1 MTQTQKILGHLKTG
15 RSVMPLMALQRW
27 GCFRLAAR
35 IKDLKREGHR
45 IETHRVE
52 RAGKHYAAYLLDR
65 A

>member
-1 MTQTQKILGHLKTG
+1 MTQTAKILKHLQRG
-15 RSVMPLMALQRW
+15 RSVTPLMALERW

-35 IKDLKREGHR
+35 IRDLKRDGHR

-52 RAGKHYAAYLLDR
+52 RGGKSFAAYMLDR